1 MGGKGQPGDSRSR
14 GVDARDARGVQI
26 GDNNVQH
33 NNYGPVVRSAY
44 LAEVR
49 RIAPAELLDREPQLA
64 RLAAFCTGDG
74 PDTYLWW
81 KAFPGSGMTALL
93 SWFVLHP
100 PPGVRVVSCFVPA
113 GRTERENRD
122 AFIDVV
128 LEQLVELTGGSM
140 PGHLTRSTRRAHLL
154 GRYADASEACACRGE
169 RLVLVVDGLD
179 DRRNTSSLATL
190 LPDHLVGM
198 RVVLGTGFSWR
209 IPDDLPPRHPL
220 REASTSALLSRFLD
234 EAEKAQQE
242 ATAARREAEK
252 AQQQEA
258 TAARREA
265 ERQRAEDDRRRA
277 QLRADQWRSAE
288 AARTTPAAWAAA
300 VWRALV
306 FVAGWTSALVLLV
319 FVAASLYDLRVAGI
333 LSAQIVVGGL
343 GAMLGLVPAAYRLGA
358 AYGAA
363 PRSPAAWLASPRA
376 MMVWVSV
383 ALAGGFFA
391 GAGAAD
397 YLDARHARL
406 LERSLGMGGTV
417 PSFEEAVAFI
427 FLVLIAFGCGAVG
440 LHIARKSVGPWQ
452 ERHRAQVDAEGH
464 PPLTAERRPP
474 RRPGR

>member
-14 GVDARDARGVQI
+14 GVDARDARGMQI

-154 GRYADASEACACRGE
+154 GRYADASEACARRGE

-190 LPDHLVGM
+190 LPDDLVGM

-234 EAEKAQQE
+234 EAAKA
-242 ATAARREAEK
+242 
-252 AQQQEA
+252 QQEA

-265 ERQRAEDDRRRA
+265 ERQRAEVDRRRA

-288 AARTTPAAWAAA
+288 AARTTPAARAAA

-306 FVAGWTSALVLLV
+306 FVAGWTSALVLLG
-319 FVAASLYDLRVAGI
+319 FVAASSYDLRVAGI

-363 PRSPAAWLASPRA
+363 PRSPAAWLASPRD

-406 LERSLGMGGTV
+406 LERSLGVGGTV
-417 PSFEEAVAFI
+417 PSFEEAVALVV
-427 FLVLIAFGCGAVG
+427 LVLIAFGCGAVG

-452 ERHRAQVDAEGH
+452 ERHRAQVNAEGD
-464 PPLTAERRPP
+464 PPVRSGRRPP